1 MINGNSAKKNKIL
14 RVFVTA
20 LMCVVLVSAIVD
32 YFFIISRKTQDDYLV
47 RLEET
52 GQQIADGVNRHMQ
65 SSISFLQGMG
75 VVFGEYE
82 DIHDPEALACLKKVS
97 EISDFKRMWL
107 TKANGQAISS
117 EGVESNAA
125 GREYLTDG
133 ISGNSGI
140 SEIQYSRVTNE
151 KNVVV
156 YAPIYHNDKVVG
168 LVIGIYALE
177 ELGDIIDID
186 CFAGK
191 GYSHI
196 VRESGEIVTL
206 SSHQDV
212 LTEDSNLIEYWD
224 KYGYVC
230 PIGIND
236 WYVFITFPK
245 EMIDNDLRFYILATG
260 NLCLKFF
267 IVICALFIDRYRIRN
282 RVLQGLAQMDSM
294 TGLTNRGAIEKM
306 VNESLKQSGEIESVL
321 MVFDVDNFKNVNDTL
336 GHMSGDLLLKKL
348 ANIMK
353 EEFSTIDF
361 LGRLGGDEFA
371 IFMRGVQ
378 QEDIVQ
384 EKGEHL
390 LERVSGIAKELNWD
404 IDIAISVGVAIAP
417 KDGNDFESLYK
428 VADSYLYEAK
438 KKGGN
443 SFCGLKR
450 D

>member
-1 MINGNSAKKNKIL
+1 MTNMKSTKKIKIL
-14 RVFVTA
+14 RVLVTMF
-20 LMCVVLVSAIVD
+20 MCLVLVSAVVD
-32 YFFIISRKTQDDYLV
+32 YFFVISRKTRDDYQI

-65 SSISFLQGMG
+65 SSISFLQGMAE
-75 VVFGEYE
+75 VFGEYE
-82 DIHDPEALACLKKVS
+82 DIHDPKALECLKRVS
-97 EISDFKRMWL
+97 KTSDFQRMWL
-107 TKANGQAISS
+107 TKASGEAFSS
-117 EGVESNAA
+117 EGVESNAE
-125 GREYLTDG
+125 GRAYLEDG
-133 ISGNSGI
+133 IKGNSGI
-140 SEIQYSRVTNE
+140 SEIQYSRVNNE

-156 YAPIYHNDKVVG
+156 YAPIYHDDKVVG

-206 SSHQDV
+206 SSHQNV
-212 LTEDSNLIEYWD
+212 MAEDSDLIEYWD
-224 KYGYVC
+224 KYGYAC

-245 EMIDNDLRFYILATG
+245 EMIDFDLRFAILATG
-260 NLCLKFF
+260 TLCLKFF

-282 RVLQGLAQMDSM
+282 RVLKGLAQMDSM

-306 VNESLKQSGEIESVL
+306 INESLKQSGEMESVL
-321 MVFDVDNFKNVNDTL
+321 MVFDVDHFKNVNDTM
-336 GHMSGDLLLKKL
+336 GHMSGDLVLKKL
-348 ANIMK
+348 ANIMR
-353 EEFSTIDF
+353 EEFSAIDY

-371 IFMRGVQ
+371 VFMRGVQ
-378 QEDIVQ
+378 QETIVQ

-404 IDIAISVGVAIAP
+404 LDIAISVGVAIAP
-417 KDGNDFESLYK
+417 RDGSNFESLYK
-428 VADSYLYEAK
+428 VADAYLYEAK
-438 KKGGN
+438 NKGGN
-443 SFCGLKR
+443 CFCGLER